1 MGFFDKAKNFVG
13 GSSMVTVE
21 FIDIERQPPSE
32 AKLPIGD
39 SVVKGRYRITAAKDC
54 TVLRHIAQ
62 FRTRWPEKDG
72 TLGTLHDENINDEK
86 NQVIGAPY
94 VFPYNMKVGD
104 TMDAGFILTSI
115 DIKKFLSKSYSV
127 GSMRPEIECFVKVIV
142 DVKGSPFDPEFEA
155 KLQIVE

>member
-1 MGFFDKAKNFVG
+1 MGFFDKAKTFAT
-13 GSSMVTVE
+13 GSSMVTLE
-21 FIDIERQPPSE
+21 FIDIERQPPAE
-32 AKLPIGD
+32 AKLPIQD

-72 TLGTLHDENINDEK
+72 TLGSMHDESIYDEK
-86 NQVIGAPY
+86 NQVMGAPY
-94 VFPYNMKVGD
+94 QFPYNLKVGE
-104 TMDAGFILTSI
+104 TMEAGFILTGI

-127 GSMRPEIECFVKVIV
+127 GSMRPEIECFIKVII

>member
-21 FIDIERQPPSE
+21 FIDVERQAPSD
-32 AKLPIGD
+32 AKFPIQD
-39 SVVKGRYRITAAKDC
+39 SVCKGRYRITAAKDC

-72 TLGTLHDENINDEK
+72 TLGTMHSESIYDEK

-94 VFPYNMKVGD
+94 QFPYNMKVGD
-104 TMDAGFILTSI
+104 TMDAGFLVSDI
-115 DIKKFLSKSYSV
+115 DIKKFLSKSYGV
-127 GSMRPEIECFVKVIV
+127 GSLRPEIECFIKVIV
-142 DVKGSPFDPEFEA
+142 DVKGSPFDPEFEV
-155 KLQIVE
+155 KLQVVE

>member
-1 MGFFDKAKNFVG
+1 MGFFDKAKAFAG

-21 FIDIERQPPSE
+21 FLDIERQSPSE

-39 SVVKGRYRITAAKDC
+39 SVIKGRYRITAAKDC

-72 TLGTLHDENINDEK
+72 TLGTMHSESIYDVK
-86 NQVIGAPY
+86 NQVMGAAY
-94 VFPYNMKVGD
+94 VFPYDLKVGE
-104 TMDAGFILTSI
+104 TMESGFLVHDI
-115 DIKKFLSKSYSV
+115 DIKKFLSKSYGLGAMQPQV
-127 GSMRPEIECFVKVIV
+127 ECFIKIIV

-155 KLQIVE
+155 KLTIVE

>member
-1 MGFFDKAKNFVG
+1 MGFFDKAKTFMG

-21 FIDIERQPPSE
+21 FIDIERQPPAE
-32 AKLPIGD
+32 ARLPIGD
-39 SVVKGRYRITAAKDC
+39 SVIKGRYRITAQKDC

-72 TLGTLHDENINDEK
+72 TLGTMHSESIEDVN
-86 NQVIGAPY
+86 NQVMGAAY
-94 VFPYNMKVGD
+94 VFPYDMKVGQ
-104 TMDAGFILTSI
+104 TMDAGFLVHDI
-115 DIKKFLSKSYSV
+115 DIKKFISKSYSI
-127 GSMRPEIECFVKVIV
+127 GALQPEVECFIKVIV